1 MATWRFYQGLRT
13 EWRWY
18 RLNEVGNVLAE
29 SDRGFAELR
38 ACMANAEMAGFK
50 GDAYQVQVRQAG
62 AFFTEAER
70 GKHADAQELAVASF
84 GGDVPDEQ
92 AFP

>member
-18 RLNEVGNVLAE
+18 RLDAAGNVCGE

-38 ACMANAEMAGFK
+38 ACMANAETSGFT
-50 GDAYQVQVRQAG
+50 GDAYHVQVRQAG
-62 AFFTEAER
+62 AFSEADR
-70 GKHADAQELAVASF
+70 DKHGDAQVLGAAHHTLQPE
-84 GGDVPDEQ
+84 E
-92 AFP
+92 